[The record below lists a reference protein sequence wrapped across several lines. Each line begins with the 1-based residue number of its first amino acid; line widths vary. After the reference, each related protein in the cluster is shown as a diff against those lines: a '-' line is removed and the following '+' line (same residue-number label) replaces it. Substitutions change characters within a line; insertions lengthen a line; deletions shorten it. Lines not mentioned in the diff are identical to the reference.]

1 MSKKRTK
8 DLHVN
13 RKYKDSLFRMIFS
26 DKKDLLEL
34 YNAVNGSHYDNPE
47 DLTLYTL
54 EDAIYISYKNDIS
67 FLFGDTLNLYE
78 HQSTINPNMPLRGL
92 LYLVRNYEAY
102 IEQHHLDIYR
112 SIQQTV
118 PLPQYIIFYNGTAEV
133 PEQQILS
140 LSDAFPKHP
149 GKVSCLQFDAILLN
163 INYEKNQKI
172 LQHCQK
178 LREYAV
184 FIHTIRFHLKN
195 GMTLENAVSTAITE
209 CIARHI
215 LEDFLIKHRG
225 EVKSMVLSSFDQE
238 NHDRILKE
246 AYEKIGI
253 EKGEKSG
260 IRKGELQKLIFQI
273 KENLKQ
279 NIPTDT
285 IAHFLCEDEKTI
297 ILIADAIKKHPEM
310 DVPEI
315 YNLLF
320 HS

>member
-102 IEQHHLDIYR
+102 IEQHHLDIYS

-163 INYEKNQKI
+163 INPAALPKAPGIYRLYPHHPFSSKNRNDSGKRCFNG
-172 LQHCQK
+172 HYRMYCPAHS
-178 LREYAV
+178 R
-184 FIHTIRFHLKN
+184 RFSDK
-195 GMTLENAVSTAITE
+195 AS
-209 CIARHI
+209 
-215 LEDFLIKHRG
+215 RG
-225 EVKSMVLSSFDQE
+225 GQ
-238 NHDRILKE
+238 I
-246 AYEKIGI
+246 YGI
-253 EKGEKSG
+253 
-260 IRKGELQKLIFQI
+260 
-273 KENLKQ
+273 
-279 NIPTDT
+279 
-285 IAHFLCEDEKTI
+285 I
-297 ILIADAIKKHPEM
+297 IL
-310 DVPEI
+310 
-315 YNLLF
+315 
-320 HS
+320 

>member
-1 MSKKRTK
+1 MSKKHTK

-26 DKKDLLEL
+26 DKKDLLDL
-34 YNAVNGSHYDNPE
+34 YNAVNDSHYNNTE

-67 FLFGDTLNLYE
+67 FLLDETLNLYE
-78 HQSTINPNMPLRGL
+78 HQSTVNPNMPLRGL
-92 LYLVRNYEAY
+92 IYLARNYEAY
-102 IEQHHLDIYR
+102 IEQNHLDLY
-112 SIQQTV
+112 SSVQQTV
-118 PLPQYIIFYNGTAEV
+118 PLPQYIIFYNGVEEV
-133 PEQQILS
+133 PEKQILS

-149 GKVSCLQFDAILLN
+149 EKISCLHFEATLLN
-163 INYEKNQKI
+163 INYGKNQKI

-184 FIHTIRFHLKN
+184 FIHTIRVYLKT
-195 GMTLENAVSTAITE
+195 GETLENAVSAAIDE
-209 CIARHI
+209 CIENHI
-215 LEDFLIKHRG
+215 LEDFLLKHRG
-225 EVKSMVLSSFDQE
+225 EVKSMVLSSFNQE

-253 EKGEKSG
+253 EKGEF
-260 IRKGELQKLIFQI
+260 QKLIFQV

-285 IAHFLCEDEKTI
+285 IARFLCEDEKTVI
-297 ILIADAIKKHPEM
+297 SIADAVREHPEM
-310 DVPEI
+310 DASEI

>member
-1 MSKKRTK
+1 
-8 DLHVN
+8 
-13 RKYKDSLFRMIFS
+13 
-26 DKKDLLEL
+26 
-34 YNAVNGSHYDNPE
+34 
-47 DLTLYTL
+47 
-54 EDAIYISYKNDIS
+54 
-67 FLFGDTLNLYE
+67 
-78 HQSTINPNMPLRGL
+78 
-92 LYLVRNYEAY
+92 
-102 IEQHHLDIYR
+102 
-112 SIQQTV
+112 
-118 PLPQYIIFYNGTAEV
+118 
-133 PEQQILS
+133 
-140 LSDAFPKHP
+140 
-149 GKVSCLQFDAILLN
+149 
-163 INYEKNQKI
+163 
-172 LQHCQK
+172 
-178 LREYAV
+178 
-184 FIHTIRFHLKN
+184 
-195 GMTLENAVSTAITE
+195 MTLENAVSTAITE

-273 KENLKQ
+273 KENLKE
-279 NIPTDT
+279 NSPTDT